1 MSYKG
6 NFNSAELHFECSC
19 QGYPTCL
26 FFRTTCHLATES
38 AKTIGK
44 RGIPEKSI
52 QNVAQLL
59 WNYLRRT
66 LQSKVMAENRV
77 LGNRPLYFTL
87 QKSVTQ
93 FQWKES
99 YLSKTSFVTFFC
111 IDIWHTKS
119 ECYCQNSKI
128 CFLWTALMRMHHPH
142 KPHSAATAWPSLVQ
156 MVPGSL

>member
-1 MSYKG
+1 MIFGHNFWLECPMKVISTQLSYILKAL
-6 NFNSAELHFECSC
+6 FSDTPLA
-19 QGYPTCL
+19 L
-26 FFRTTCHLATES
+26 FFRATCHLATWS

-44 RGIPEKSI
+44 QGIPEKSI
-52 QNVAQLL
+52 KNVAQLR

-66 LQSKVMAENRV
+66 LQSKVIAENRV
-77 LGNRPLYFTL
+77 VGNRPLYFTL

-128 CFLWTALMRMHHPH
+128 YFLWTALVHNHGKENIDRI
-142 KPHSAATAWPSLVQ
+142 
-156 MVPGSL
+156 